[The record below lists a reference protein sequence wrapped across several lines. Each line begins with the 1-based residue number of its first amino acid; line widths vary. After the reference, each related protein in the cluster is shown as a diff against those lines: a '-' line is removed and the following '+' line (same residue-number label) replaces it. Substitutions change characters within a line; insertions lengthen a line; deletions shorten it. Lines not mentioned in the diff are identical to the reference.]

1 LPRDVR
7 RRLPLIL
14 LAVIAALYAALI
26 VTRPAP
32 MDWRPD
38 YGGASARP
46 LGADV
51 LRALLPVALAPASG
65 APAAV
70 RDVEE
75 APFLHLGRPRGDT
88 TYVFVADAFEPD
100 EAETERL
107 LAHARRGATVFVAA
121 RKFEGPFAAALA
133 RDVLAKAGQAAGL
146 RIWYVGRTNTAADSI
161 LHLPDGP
168 AAGLRFP
175 FAATEWVLRGL
186 DTTSTQV
193 LARGRD
199 GLPVVARVPQGTGA
213 VIVSS
218 VPDAFS
224 NAALMGADGLP
235 TDGPAFAAG
244 VLAHLPAGPAFWD
257 EYVKPR
263 RSASSSPLR
272 FVLSRPPLR
281 MAYLLAVA
289 GVIAYVVF
297 RGRRW
302 QRAIPVVEPPPN
314 AAAEFVRTLGR
325 LHFQHG
331 DHRAL
336 VERRARYAVDR
347 LRTRLG
353 VSEADLS
360 PETEARLI
368 RRGLPEDVVREAF
381 ARMRSPGRPV
391 DAADVVALDRA
402 LERLWQVAG

>member
-1 LPRDVR
+1 VR

-38 YGGASARP
+38 YGGASSRP

-51 LRALLPVALAPASG
+51 LRALLPIALAPRG
-65 APAAV
+65 GPPAAV

-88 TYVFVADAFEPD
+88 TYVFVADTFEPD

-121 RKFEGPFAAALA
+121 RKFEGAFAEALA
-133 RDVLAKAGQAAGL
+133 RDVLAKAGQAGGL
-146 RIWYVGRTNTAADSI
+146 RAWYVGRTQTSADSI
-161 LHLPDGP
+161 LHLPGGP
-168 AAGLRFP
+168 DAGFRFP
-175 FAATEWVLRGL
+175 FPATEWVLRGL
-186 DTTSTQV
+186 DTARAEV
-193 LARGRD
+193 LATGRD
-199 GLPVVARVPQGTGA
+199 DLPVVVRVPHGA
-213 VIVSS
+213 GAFVVSS

-281 MAYLLAVA
+281 LAYILAVA
-289 GVIAYVVF
+289 GIVAYVVF

-336 VERRARYAVDR
+336 LERRSRYALDR

-353 VSEADLS
+353 VSDADLT

-368 RRGLPEDVVREAF
+368 RRGLPEDIVSEAF
-381 ARMRSPGRPV
+381 RRMRPPAGRVEP
-391 DAADVVALDRA
+391 ADLVALDRA
-402 LERLWQVAG
+402 LERLWEAAS